1 MSDSCNVGDPSNPE
15 NFYASLKEKLET
27 NHNFPE
33 DYLFKFIILNEEK
46 RITEI
51 YRVFDDMKFT
61 LSTKESKNSKYV
73 SISINAFVLD
83 ANHVVSIYKKVG
95 EVEGVM
101 SL

>member
-1 MSDSCNVGDPSNPE
+1 MSNSCNLGDPNNPDH
-15 NFYASLKEKLET
+15 FYASLKEKLET

-46 RITEI
+46 KITEI

-61 LSTKESKNSKYV
+61 LSSKESKNAKYV
-73 SISINAFVLD
+73 SLTINAFVLD
-83 ANHVVSIYKKVG
+83 ADQVISIYKKVG
-95 EVEGVM
+95 EIEGVM

>member
-1 MSDSCNVGDPSNPE
+1 MANIIENEDHKSPE
-15 NFYASLKEKLET
+15 DFYVSLKKKLEV

-46 RITEI
+46 KITEI
-51 YRVFDDMKFT
+51 YRVFDDIKFT

-73 SISINAFVLD
+73 SISLNAFVLD
-83 ANHVVSIYKKVG
+83 AAQVISIYKKVG
-95 EVEGVM
+95 EIEGVM